1 MGTRMAGGDRRE
13 QILRGAMELF
23 AEKGFRGA
31 TTREIARHLGISEA
45 LMFKYF
51 PSKEALYRAIIQ
63 NRTDGAEEIFFPKEA
78 ILAKDDRQV
87 FHSIAT
93 YLISQNTEDPTFMRL
108 IQFGALEGHEISRIF
123 FETHAREN
131 TRLLSNYIRQRIK
144 DKAFKKVPPLLAA
157 RAFMGM
163 ILHYVQSQ
171 EIYAMKDFFP
181 FSQKRVVDTFVDTFL
196 NGLNGDREKNGN
208 SRRKTRS

>member
-1 MGTRMAGGDRRE
+1 MGNRMTAEDRRG

-51 PSKEALYRAIIQ
+51 STKEALYRAIIQ
-63 NRTDGAEEIFFPKEA
+63 KKTDGSEEMFFPKEA
-78 ILAKDDRQV
+78 IQAKDDRQV
-87 FHSIAT
+87 FRSVAS
-93 YLISQNTEDPTFMRL
+93 YLISKNTEDPTFMRL
-108 IQFGALEGHEISRIF
+108 IQYGALEGHELSRIF
-123 FETHAREN
+123 FETHAIER
-131 TRLLSNYIRQRIK
+131 TKLLSNYIRQRIK
-144 DKAFKKVPPLLAA
+144 EKAFRKVPPLLAA

-171 EIYAMKDFFP
+171 EIYDLKKFFH
-181 FSQKRVVDTFVDTFL
+181 FSQKKVVDTFVDTFL
-196 NGLNGDREKNGN
+196 NGLTGDPKENGN
-208 SRRKTRS
+208 SRRKASS